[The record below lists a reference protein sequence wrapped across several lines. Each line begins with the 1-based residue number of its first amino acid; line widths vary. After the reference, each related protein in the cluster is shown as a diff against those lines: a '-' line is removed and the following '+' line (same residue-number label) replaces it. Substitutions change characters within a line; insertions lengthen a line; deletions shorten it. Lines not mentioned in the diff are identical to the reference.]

1 MGIHI
6 ARSATESEIAT
17 TLARIGAVRYLNTV
31 PLIDG
36 MERLRDVDLRLAA
49 PAALIGMLDRDEV
62 DLALASIVD
71 CQRSAVDVALIPVG
85 MIGCDGPTRTVR
97 LLSRIPIDRIT
108 TLHAD
113 TESHTS
119 VVLARLIVGWT
130 RDNRPPETIE
140 WDAADS
146 GSWPES
152 LVVIGDK
159 VEDARA
165 AEYPHSIDLGEAWRE
180 RTGLPLVYAA
190 WMCRADRIDTDAVRL
205 GAAVLERQRRH
216 NAMRLDNIVARN
228 AGAHGWPIG
237 EARDYLSRL
246 LRYTV
251 TDAHRAAVDRF
262 FAEAASMG
270 LIDAP
275 RPVRWADAP
284 SA

>member
-1 MGIHI
+1 MGIHT
-6 ARSATESEIAT
+6 AEST
-17 TLARIGAVRYLNTV
+17 TAPKAPAAPARIGAVRYLNTV

-36 MERLRDVDLRLAA
+36 LAKLRDVELRLAA
-49 PAALIGMLDRDEV
+49 PAALIGMLERDEV

-71 CQRSAVDVALIPVG
+71 CQRSTVDVALVPVG

-97 LLSRIPIDRIT
+97 LLSRIPIERIA

-119 VVLARLIVGWT
+119 VVLARLIVGWAKG
-130 RDNRPPETIE
+130 NRPPATVD
-140 WDAADS
+140 WDAATR
-146 GSWPES
+146 GPWPES
-152 LVVIGDK
+152 VVVIGDK

-165 AEYPHSIDLGEAWRE
+165 AEYPHSIDLGEAWHA
-180 RTGLPLVYAA
+180 RTGLPFVYAA
-190 WMCRADRIDTDAVRL
+190 WMCRADRIDSEAVRL
-205 GAAVLERQRRH
+205 GSAVLERQRRH
-216 NAMRLDNIVARN
+216 NAMRLDNIVARQ
-228 AGAHGWPIG
+228 AAAHGWPAG
-237 EARDYLSRL
+237 EARDYLTRL

-262 FAEAASMG
+262 VAEAVSMK